1 MSELFSGNKGEW
13 TEPYVLLKLLVDQEL
28 HFGDEHLNKI
38 KDIVMPIISVIRQE
52 QEYQAVYS
60 YDNDKSNIIVSIGE
74 TGNSYLVPI
83 DTFQENTVKLLN
95 AIKNARSGDR
105 TFEVPSVDEFL
116 KNIGCSVLKAKST
129 SKSDIHIVIHDIKT
143 GICPKLGFSIKSE
156 LGAGSTLFNA
166 SQSTNFT
173 FKIPNW
179 DNKKTEEI
187 NTLMNARGSSDVKGR
202 VQKILEYGYDLE
214 FKDVDKAI
222 FKNNLVMVDSHFPEI
237 IAKMLKVY
245 FSGQAVNVKELVAK
259 TCESN
264 PIGYDK
270 EFHHKFYTYKVKHFL
285 NIIALGM
292 TPTNVWQGIY
302 DATGGYLVVKES
314 GEIVCYHIYS
324 RNEFDNYIFHNTK
337 FDTPSASRNKFGE
350 IYEENGEF
358 FFKLNFQ
365 IRFQ

>member
-1 MSELFSGNKGEW
+1 MSKLFSGNKGEW
-13 TEPYVLLKLLVDQEL
+13 TEPYVLLKLLADQEL
-28 HFGDEHLNKI
+28 HFGDEYLNKI
-38 KDIVMPIISVIRQE
+38 KDIVMPIISVVRQE
-52 QEYQAVYS
+52 QEYQTVYS
-60 YDNDKSNIIVSIGE
+60 YDKDKRNIIISIGE
-74 TGNSYLVPI
+74 TGNSYCAPI
-83 DTFQENTVKLLN
+83 ENFQENTVKLLN
-95 AIKNARSGDR
+95 AINNSKSDR
-105 TFEVPSVDEFL
+105 TFEIPSIDEFL
-116 KNIGCSVLKAKST
+116 KNIGCSILKAKST

-179 DNKKTEEI
+179 DNKRTTEI
-187 NTLMNARGSSDVKGR
+187 NSLMNTRGSSDVKGR

-214 FKDVDKAI
+214 FEGVDKPV
-222 FKNNLVMVDSHFPEI
+222 FKNNLVMVDSCFPEI
-237 IAKMLKVY
+237 ISKMLKIY
-245 FSGQAVNVKELVAK
+245 FSGLATNVSDIVAK
-259 TCESN
+259 TCDAN
-264 PIGYDK
+264 PIQYDK

-285 NIIALGM
+285 NIVALGM
-292 TPTNVWQGIY
+292 LPTQVWQGVY
-302 DATGGYLVVKES
+302 DATGGYLVVKED

-324 RNEFDNYIFHNTK
+324 RNEFDNYLFYNTK

-350 IYEENGEF
+350 IYEQNGEF